1 LDRHDLEGGQQSRF
15 IKAALCGEA
24 GEMSGDLLGYG
35 LG

>member
-15 IKAALCGEA
+15 IEAALGGE
-24 GEMSGDLLGYG
+24 GREMPGDLLGYG